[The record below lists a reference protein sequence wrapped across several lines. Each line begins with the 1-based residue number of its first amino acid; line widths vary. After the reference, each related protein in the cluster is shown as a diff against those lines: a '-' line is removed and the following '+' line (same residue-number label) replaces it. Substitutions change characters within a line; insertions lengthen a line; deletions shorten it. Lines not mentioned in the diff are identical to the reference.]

1 MAFIIKVMI
10 SALLIGAISE
20 IAKRNPTLG
29 ALVASLPLVSIL
41 AVIWLWRETQDPVLI
56 ASHLSSTFW
65 LVLPSLP
72 MFLVIPMLLRSGM
85 GFWLALSFGIV
96 LTILLYGV
104 GIWAA
109 RFVQGGTS

>member
-1 MAFIIKVMI
+1 MTFIIKVLI

-20 IAKRNPTLG
+20 IAKRNPTMG

-56 ASHLSSTFW
+56 ASHLTSTFW

-72 MFLVIPMLLRSGM
+72 MFLVIPMLM
-85 GFWLALSFGIV
+85 GFWTALLAGIL
-96 LTILLYGV
+96 LTIALYGV

-109 RFVQGGTS
+109 RFIKGVST

>member
-1 MAFIIKVMI
+1 MTFIIKVLI

-20 IAKRNPTLG
+20 IAKRNPTMG

-56 ASHLSSTFW
+56 ASHLTSTFW

-72 MFLVIPMLLRSGM
+72 MFLLIPMLLRSGM
-85 GFWLALSFGIV
+85 GFWGALLAGIL
-96 LTILLYGV
+96 LTIALYGV

-109 RFVQGGTS
+109 RFIKGVST

>member
-1 MAFIIKVMI
+1 MTFIIKVLI

-41 AVIWLWRETQDPVLI
+41 AVIWLWRETHDPVLI

-96 LTILLYGV
+96 LTISLYGAMV
-104 GIWAA
+104 FGAKMLK
-109 RFVQGGTS
+109 VTL

>member
-1 MAFIIKVMI
+1 MAFIIKVLM

-56 ASHLSSTFW
+56 ASHLTATFW

-85 GFWLALSFGIV
+85 GFWSALVLGV
-96 LTILLYGV
+96 LLTIALYGG
-104 GIWAA
+104 GIWVA
-109 RFVQGGTS
+109 RLIKGVPT

>member
-1 MAFIIKVMI
+1 MTFIIKVII

-72 MFLVIPMLLRSGM
+72 MFLVIPVLLRSGM
-85 GFWLALSFGIV
+85 GFWLALGFGIV
-96 LTILLYGV
+96 LTISLYGALLF
-104 GIWAA
+104 GA
-109 RFVQGGTS
+109 RMLKVTL

>member
-1 MAFIIKVMI
+1 MAFIIKVLM

-20 IAKRNPTLG
+20 IANRNPTLG

-41 AVIWLWRETQDPVLI
+41 AVIWLWRETQAPVLI
-56 ASHLSSTFW
+56 ASNLTATFW

-85 GFWLALSFGIV
+85 GFWSALVLGV
-96 LTILLYGV
+96 LLTIALYGG
-104 GIWAA
+104 GIWVA
-109 RFVQGGTS
+109 RLIKGVPI

>member
-1 MAFIIKVMI
+1 MTFIIKVVI

-72 MFLVIPMLLRSGM
+72 MFLVIPKLLRSGM

-96 LTILLYGV
+96 LTIALYGG

-109 RFVQGGTS
+109 RFIKGIPT

>member
-1 MAFIIKVMI
+1 MAFIVKVLI

-41 AVIWLWRETQDPVLI
+41 AVIWLWRETHDATLI
-56 ASHLSSTFW
+56 ASHLTSTFW

-72 MFLVIPMLLRSGM
+72 MFLAVPALMRAGV
-85 GFWLALSFGIV
+85 GFWIALALGIV
-96 LTILLYGV
+96 LTICLYGSL
-104 GIWAA
+104 IWGA
-109 RFVQGGTS
+109 RLMKVSL